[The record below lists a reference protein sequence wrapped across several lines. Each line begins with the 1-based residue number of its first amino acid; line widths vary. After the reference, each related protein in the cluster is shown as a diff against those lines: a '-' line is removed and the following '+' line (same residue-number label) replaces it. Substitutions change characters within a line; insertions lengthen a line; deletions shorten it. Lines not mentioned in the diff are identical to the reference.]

1 MDIPA
6 RSLYRADPHSRTNRG
21 RFLPNPRDICRAATR
36 CSPRRRGTGTNTGRM
51 RRDGQEFATSSC
63 LPGQNA
69 KVCRQDRGRAASE
82 SPKIRPKT
90 HVQPASSRSPTR
102 SAPARRT
109 PRTEPSG
116 KGPPTGPGARADG
129 PAPHTRTPAPLWGPF
144 PGQRAQRVFGH
155 PPRAQSRQI
164 RQRRRPAPSAGA
176 IDAKKSA
183 LQAAASTASAR
194 APVAPHGPG
203 E

>member
-6 RSLYRADPHSRTNRG
+6 RSLYHVDPHSRTNRG

-90 HVQPASSRSPTR
+90 HVQPASSRSPTL
-102 SAPARRT
+102 SSPARNT
-109 PRTEPSG
+109 PRTEPRG
-116 KGPPTGPGARADG
+116 KGPLTGPRARADG
-129 PAPHTRTPAPLWGPF
+129 PAPHGRALAPLWGPF
-144 PGQRAQRVFGH
+144 PGQPNAPSMFSGAPGTRSLARSG
-155 PPRAQSRQI
+155 RGAA
-164 RQRRRPAPSAGA
+164 RRPARS
-176 IDAKKSA
+176 
-183 LQAAASTASAR
+183 
-194 APVAPHGPG
+194 
-203 E
+203 